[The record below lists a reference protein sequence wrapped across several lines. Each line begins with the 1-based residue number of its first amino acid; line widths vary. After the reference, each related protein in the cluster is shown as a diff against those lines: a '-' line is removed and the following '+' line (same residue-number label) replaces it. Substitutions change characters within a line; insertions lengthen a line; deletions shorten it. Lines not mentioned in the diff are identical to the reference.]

1 MNLKNKLLEI
11 REDILTKFSVNKD
24 FEFDA
29 VFEDHPIGN
38 QNIYR
43 LYYVDYHRIGQGY
56 GMKNNNIGII
66 DWNFEPFMFP
76 NGMTREEGFKVL
88 SYFTDVIEKRE
99 DIDVGSFKSVK
110 TLDENID
117 LGRIGFTRV
126 KGNDEDKILNLFTVS
141 GRVLLFKKSDL
152 YQKYFEWYSEN
163 VTKDEVKE
171 IYAKYNME
179 FKDILFP
186 EDKKVYTKTL
196 KKDNK

>member
-11 REDILTKFSVNKD
+11 KEDILTKFSTNKD

-29 VFEDHPIGN
+29 IFENHPIGN

-66 DWNFEPFMFP
+66 NWSFEPFMFP

-126 KGNDEDKILNLFTVS
+126 KENDEDKILNLFTVS

-171 IYAKYNME
+171 IYAKYNMD
-179 FKDILFP
+179 FKDVLFS
-186 EDKKVYTKTL
+186 EDKKAYIKTL

>member
-11 REDILTKFSVNKD
+11 KEDILTKFSTNKD

-66 DWNFEPFMFP
+66 NWNFEPFMFP

-126 KGNDEDKILNLFTVS
+126 KENDEDKILNLFTVS

>member
-29 VFEDHPIGN
+29 VFEDHPIGS

-66 DWNFEPFMFP
+66 NWNFEPFMFP

-88 SYFTDVIEKRE
+88 SYFTDVIEKKE
-99 DIDVGSFKSVK
+99 NIDVGSFKSVK
-110 TLDENID
+110 TLDENIA
-117 LGRIGFTRV
+117 LGRIGFTKV
-126 KGNDEDKILNLFTVS
+126 KENDENKILNLFTVS

-163 VTKDEVKE
+163 VTLNEVKE
-171 IYAKYNME
+171 IYTKYNME
-179 FKDILFP
+179 FKDVLFP
-186 EDKKVYTKTL
+186 EDKKVYIKTL

>member
-11 REDILTKFSVNKD
+11 KEDILTKFSTNKD

-29 VFEDHPIGN
+29 IFENHPIGN
-38 QNIYR
+38 QKIYR

-66 DWNFEPFMFP
+66 NWSFEPFMFP

-126 KGNDEDKILNLFTVS
+126 KENDEDKILNLFTVS

-163 VTKDEVKE
+163 VTLNEVKE
-171 IYAKYNME
+171 IYTKYNME
-179 FKDILFP
+179 FKDVLFP

>member
-66 DWNFEPFMFP
+66 NWNFEPFMFP

-88 SYFTDVIEKRE
+88 SYFTDVIEKKE

-110 TLDENID
+110 TLDENIA
-117 LGRIGFTRV
+117 LGRIGFTKV
-126 KGNDEDKILNLFTVS
+126 KENDENKILNLFTVS

-163 VTKDEVKE
+163 VTLNEVKE
-171 IYAKYNME
+171 IYTKYNME
-179 FKDILFP
+179 FKDVLFP
-186 EDKKVYTKTL
+186 EDKKVYIKTL

>member
-11 REDILTKFSVNKD
+11 KEDILTKFSTNKD

-29 VFEDHPIGN
+29 IFENHPIGN
-38 QNIYR
+38 QKIYR

-66 DWNFEPFMFP
+66 NWSFEPFMFP

>member
-66 DWNFEPFMFP
+66 NWNFEPFMFP

-88 SYFTDVIEKRE
+88 SYFTDVIEKKE

-110 TLDENID
+110 TLDENIA
-117 LGRIGFTRV
+117 LERIGFTKV
-126 KGNDEDKILNLFTVS
+126 KENDENKILNLFTVS

-163 VTKDEVKE
+163 VTLNEVKE
-171 IYAKYNME
+171 IYTKYNME
-179 FKDILFP
+179 FKDVLFP
-186 EDKKVYTKTL
+186 EDKKVYIKTL

>member
-88 SYFTDVIEKRE
+88 SYFTDVIEKKE

-110 TLDENID
+110 TLDENIA
-117 LGRIGFTRV
+117 LGRIGFTKV
-126 KGNDEDKILNLFTVS
+126 KENDENKIINLFTVS

-163 VTKDEVKE
+163 VTLNEVKE
-171 IYAKYNME
+171 IYTKYNME
-179 FKDILFP
+179 FKDVLFP
-186 EDKKVYTKTL
+186 EDKKVYIKTL

>member
-11 REDILTKFSVNKD
+11 REDILTKFSINKD

-66 DWNFEPFMFP
+66 NWNFEPFMFP
-76 NGMTREEGFKVL
+76 NGMTREEGFKIL

-110 TLDENID
+110 ILDENIN
-117 LGRIGFTRV
+117 LGRIGFT
-126 KGNDEDKILNLFTVS
+126 KIKENDENKILNLFTVS

-152 YQKYFEWYSEN
+152 YQKYFEWYSKN

>member
-11 REDILTKFSVNKD
+11 KEDILTKFSTNKD

-29 VFEDHPIGN
+29 VFENHPIGN

-66 DWNFEPFMFP
+66 NWSFEPFMLP

-88 SYFTDVIEKRE
+88 SYFTDIIEKRE

-126 KGNDEDKILNLFTVS
+126 KENDEDKILNLFTVS

-163 VTKDEVKE
+163 VTLNEVKE
-171 IYAKYNME
+171 IYTKYNIE
-179 FKDILFP
+179 FKDVLFP

>member
-11 REDILTKFSVNKD
+11 KEDILTKFSTNKD

-66 DWNFEPFMFP
+66 NWNFEPFMFP

-126 KGNDEDKILNLFTVS
+126 KETDEDKILNLFTVS

-163 VTKDEVKE
+163 VTLNEVKE

-186 EDKKVYTKTL
+186 EDKKVYIKTL

>member
-11 REDILTKFSVNKD
+11 REDILTKFSVNED

-66 DWNFEPFMFP
+66 NWNFEPFMFP

-88 SYFTDVIEKRE
+88 SYFTDVIEKKE

-110 TLDENID
+110 TLDENIA
-117 LGRIGFTRV
+117 LGRIGFTKV
-126 KGNDEDKILNLFTVS
+126 KENDENKILNLFTVS

-163 VTKDEVKE
+163 VTLNEVKE
-171 IYAKYNME
+171 IYTKYNME
-179 FKDILFP
+179 FKDVLFP
-186 EDKKVYTKTL
+186 EDKKVYIKTL

>member
-66 DWNFEPFMFP
+66 NWNFEPFMFP

-88 SYFTDVIEKRE
+88 SYFTDVIEKKE
-99 DIDVGSFKSVK
+99 NIDVGSFKSVK
-110 TLDENID
+110 TLDENIA
-117 LGRIGFTRV
+117 LGRIGFTKV
-126 KGNDEDKILNLFTVS
+126 KENDENKILNLFTVS

-163 VTKDEVKE
+163 VTLNEVKE
-171 IYAKYNME
+171 IYTKYNME
-179 FKDILFP
+179 FKDVLFP
-186 EDKKVYTKTL
+186 EDKKVYIKTL

>member
-66 DWNFEPFMFP
+66 NWNFEPFMFP

-88 SYFTDVIEKRE
+88 SYFTDVIEKKE

-110 TLDENID
+110 TLDENIA
-117 LGRIGFTRV
+117 LGRIGFTKV
-126 KGNDEDKILNLFTVS
+126 KENDENKIINLFTVS

-163 VTKDEVKE
+163 VTLNEVKE
-171 IYAKYNME
+171 IYTKYNME
-179 FKDILFP
+179 FKDVLFP
-186 EDKKVYTKTL
+186 EDKKVYIKTL

>member
-66 DWNFEPFMFP
+66 NWNFEPFMFP

-88 SYFTDVIEKRE
+88 SYFTDVIEKKE
-99 DIDVGSFKSVK
+99 NIDVGSFKSVK
-110 TLDENID
+110 TLDENIA
-117 LGRIGFTRV
+117 LGRIGFTKV
-126 KGNDEDKILNLFTVS
+126 KENDENKILNLFTVS

-163 VTKDEVKE
+163 VTLNEVKE
-171 IYAKYNME
+171 IYTKYNME

>member
-11 REDILTKFSVNKD
+11 REDILTKFSINKD

-66 DWNFEPFMFP
+66 NWNFEPFMFP
-76 NGMTREEGFKVL
+76 NGMTREEGFKIL

-99 DIDVGSFKSVK
+99 DIDAGSFKSVK
-110 TLDENID
+110 ILDENIA
-117 LGRIGFTRV
+117 LGRIGFTKV
-126 KGNDEDKILNLFTVS
+126 KENDENKILNLFTVS

-163 VTKDEVKE
+163 VTLNEVKE

-179 FKDILFP
+179 FKDVLFP

>member
-66 DWNFEPFMFP
+66 NWNFEPFMFP

-88 SYFTDVIEKRE
+88 SYFTDVIEKKE
-99 DIDVGSFKSVK
+99 NIDVGSFKSVK
-110 TLDENID
+110 TLDENIA
-117 LGRIGFTRV
+117 LGRIGFTKV
-126 KGNDEDKILNLFTVS
+126 KENDENKILNLFTVS

-163 VTKDEVKE
+163 VALNEVKE
-171 IYAKYNME
+171 IYTKYNME
-179 FKDILFP
+179 FKDVLFP
-186 EDKKVYTKTL
+186 EDKKVYIKTL

>member
-66 DWNFEPFMFP
+66 NWNFEPFMFP

-88 SYFTDVIEKRE
+88 SYFTDVIEKKE

-110 TLDENID
+110 TLDANIA
-117 LGRIGFTRV
+117 LGRIGFTKV
-126 KGNDEDKILNLFTVS
+126 KENDENKILNLFTVS

-163 VTKDEVKE
+163 VTLNEVKE
-171 IYAKYNME
+171 IYTKYNME
-179 FKDILFP
+179 FKDVLFP
-186 EDKKVYTKTL
+186 EDKKVYIKTL

>member
-11 REDILTKFSVNKD
+11 KEDILTKFSTNKD

-29 VFEDHPIGN
+29 IFENHPIGN

-66 DWNFEPFMFP
+66 NWSFEPFMFP

-126 KGNDEDKILNLFTVS
+126 KENDEDKILNLFTVS

-171 IYAKYNME
+171 IYAKYNMD
-179 FKDILFP
+179 FKDVLFS

>member
-66 DWNFEPFMFP
+66 NWNFEPFMFP

-88 SYFTDVIEKRE
+88 SYFTDVIEKKE

-110 TLDENID
+110 TLDENIA
-117 LGRIGFTRV
+117 LGRIGFT
-126 KGNDEDKILNLFTVS
+126 K
-141 GRVLLFKKSDL
+141 
-152 YQKYFEWYSEN
+152 
-163 VTKDEVKE
+163 VKE
-171 IYAKYNME
+171 NDDE
-179 FKDILFP
+179 
-186 EDKKVYTKTL
+186 E
-196 KKDNK
+196 

>member
-11 REDILTKFSVNKD
+11 REDILTKFSTNKD

-29 VFEDHPIGN
+29 VFENHPIGN

-66 DWNFEPFMFP
+66 NWSFEPFMFP
-76 NGMTREEGFKVL
+76 NEMTREEGFKVL

-126 KGNDEDKILNLFTVS
+126 KENDENKILNLFTVS

-163 VTKDEVKE
+163 VTLNEVKE
-171 IYAKYNME
+171 IYTKYNME
-179 FKDILFP
+179 FKDVLFP
-186 EDKKVYTKTL
+186 EDKKVYIKTL

>member
-24 FEFDA
+24 FEFDT

-66 DWNFEPFMFP
+66 NWNFEPFMFP

-88 SYFTDVIEKRE
+88 SYFTDVIEKKE

-110 TLDENID
+110 TLDENIA
-117 LGRIGFTRV
+117 LGRIGFTKV
-126 KGNDEDKILNLFTVS
+126 KENDENKIINLFTVS

-163 VTKDEVKE
+163 VTLNEVKE
-171 IYAKYNME
+171 IYTKYNME
-179 FKDILFP
+179 FKDVLFP
-186 EDKKVYTKTL
+186 EDKKVYIKTL

>member
-43 LYYVDYHRIGQGY
+43 LYYVDYHRIGQCY

-66 DWNFEPFMFP
+66 NWNFEPFMFP

-88 SYFTDVIEKRE
+88 SYFTDVIEKKE

-110 TLDENID
+110 TLDENIA
-117 LGRIGFTRV
+117 LGRIGFTKV
-126 KGNDEDKILNLFTVS
+126 KENDENKILNLFTVS

-163 VTKDEVKE
+163 VTLNEVKE
-171 IYAKYNME
+171 IYTKYNME
-179 FKDILFP
+179 FKDVLFP
-186 EDKKVYTKTL
+186 EDKKVYIKTL

>member
-66 DWNFEPFMFP
+66 NWNFEPFMFP
-76 NGMTREEGFKVL
+76 N
-88 SYFTDVIEKRE
+88 
-99 DIDVGSFKSVK
+99 
-110 TLDENID
+110 
-117 LGRIGFTRV
+117 
-126 KGNDEDKILNLFTVS
+126 
-141 GRVLLFKKSDL
+141 
-152 YQKYFEWYSEN
+152 
-163 VTKDEVKE
+163 
-171 IYAKYNME
+171 
-179 FKDILFP
+179 
-186 EDKKVYTKTL
+186 
-196 KKDNK
+196 

>member
-66 DWNFEPFMFP
+66 NWNFEPFMFP

-88 SYFTDVIEKRE
+88 SYFTDVIEKKE
-99 DIDVGSFKSVK
+99 NIDVGSFKSVK
-110 TLDENID
+110 TLDENIA
-117 LGRIGFTRV
+117 LGRIGFTKV
-126 KGNDEDKILNLFTVS
+126 KENDENKIINLFTVS

-163 VTKDEVKE
+163 VTLNEVKE
-171 IYAKYNME
+171 IYTKYNME
-179 FKDILFP
+179 FKDVLFP
-186 EDKKVYTKTL
+186 EDKKVYIKTL

>member
-66 DWNFEPFMFP
+66 NWNFEPFMFP

-88 SYFTDVIEKRE
+88 SYFTDVIEKKE

-110 TLDENID
+110 TLDENIA
-117 LGRIGFTRV
+117 LGRIGFTKV
-126 KGNDEDKILNLFTVS
+126 KENDENKILNLFTVS

-163 VTKDEVKE
+163 VTLNEVKE
-171 IYAKYNME
+171 IYTKYNME
-179 FKDILFP
+179 FKDVLFP

>member
-29 VFEDHPIGN
+29 VFEDHPIGS

-66 DWNFEPFMFP
+66 NWNFEPFMFP

-88 SYFTDVIEKRE
+88 SYFTDVIEKKE
-99 DIDVGSFKSVK
+99 NIDVGSFKSVK
-110 TLDENID
+110 TLDENIA
-117 LGRIGFTRV
+117 LGRIGFTKV
-126 KGNDEDKILNLFTVS
+126 KENDENKILNLFTVS
-141 GRVLLFKKSDL
+141 GRVLLFKKSEL

-163 VTKDEVKE
+163 VTLNEVKE
-171 IYAKYNME
+171 IYTKYNME
-179 FKDILFP
+179 FKDVLFP
-186 EDKKVYTKTL
+186 EDKKVYIKTL